1 LSETT
6 GDELSDESGKIEG
19 SRRHS
24 GHGCAVRSEER
35 GRRAVNHGAPL
46 ARGVTRRTIL
56 IVAVIAFA
64 AGYGQFGAV
73 SALGEVARA
82 FGHPVAGS
90 SIAAEAGMS
99 GTVLGAGLGVL
110 RLASLVG
117 LPLAALADRWGRSTT
132 MAWWCI
138 LGLMATMAAAASPS
152 YWWFVVLFALGRPF
166 LSATS
171 ALAQVVTAELSR
183 PDRRAGA
190 LAVVSAGYG
199 LGAGIN
205 ALVHAALR
213 GTLGFRGLF
222 LTAVIPLF
230 VVVVVKRFVPEPA
243 RIPEIEASSRPRF
256 AWVAPSDTTRLLR
269 VMSILFIAG
278 LVATPASSFVFLF
291 AEDVVKLGKG
301 AESGMIIAAALT
313 GLLGLLTGR
322 WVADAKGR
330 RPAITAGLLG
340 LAFSSIL
347 LYSGGRVAVVLG
359 YQAVVF
365 SSGFLAPAGTAF
377 PNELFATVVRASVA
391 GWGIVASVLGAVA
404 GLLVFGTVVTT
415 TNSFV
420 GAAAGTAASVL
431 VALVLLR
438 GLPETRG
445 EVLIGT
451 IGDEEIT

>member
-1 LSETT
+1 M
-6 GDELSDESGKIEG
+6 
-19 SRRHS
+19 
-24 GHGCAVRSEER
+24 HGEHQ
-35 GRRAVNHGAPL
+35 GRWVVTRGAPATHL
-46 ARGVTRRTIL
+46 ATRRTIV
-56 IVAVIAFA
+56 IVALIAFA
-64 AGYGQFGAV
+64 SGYGQFGAV

-82 FGHPVAGS
+82 FGHPVAGT

-99 GTVLGAGLGVL
+99 GTVLGAGLAVL
-110 RLASLVG
+110 RLASLFG
-117 LPLAALADRWGRSTT
+117 LPLAALADRWGRSVT

-138 LGLMATMAAAASPS
+138 LGLVATIAAAASPS
-152 YWWFVVLFALGRPF
+152 YWWFVALFAVGRPF

-171 ALAQVVTAELSR
+171 ALAQVVTAELSS
-183 PDRRAGA
+183 PNRRASA

-205 ALVHAALR
+205 ALVHASLR

-222 LTAVIPLF
+222 LTAAIPLL
-230 VVVVVKRFVPEPA
+230 VVVVVRRFVPEPA
-243 RIPEIEASSRPRF
+243 RIPEIEVASRPRF
-256 AWVAPSDTTRLLR
+256 AWVAPRDTTRLVR
-269 VMSILFIAG
+269 VMSILFIVG

-291 AEDVVKLGKG
+291 AEDVVKIGKG
-301 AESGMIIAAALT
+301 AESGMIVTAALT
-313 GLLGLLTGR
+313 GLLGLLAGR

-330 RPAITAGLLG
+330 RPAIMLG
-340 LAFSSIL
+340 LVGLAGSSVL
-347 LYSGGRVAVVLG
+347 LYSGGWVAVVLG

-377 PNELFATVVRASVA
+377 PNELFATAVRASVA

-404 GLLVFGTVVTT
+404 GLLVFGSIVTT

-420 GAAAGTAASVL
+420 GAAAVTATSVL

-445 EVLIGT
+445 EVLLGT
-451 IGDEEIT
+451 IGGEAVT

>member
-1 LSETT
+1 M
-6 GDELSDESGKIEG
+6 
-19 SRRHS
+19 
-24 GHGCAVRSEER
+24 HGEHR
-35 GRRAVNHGAPL
+35 GRRVVT
-46 ARGVTRRTIL
+46 RGEPVAHVVTRRTVV
-56 IVAVIAFA
+56 IVALIAFA
-64 AGYGQFGAV
+64 SGYGQFGAV

-82 FGHPVAGS
+82 FGHPVAGT

-99 GTVLGAGLGVL
+99 GTVLGAGLAVL
-110 RLASLVG
+110 RLASLFG
-117 LPLAALADRWGRSTT
+117 LPLSALADRWGRSVT

-138 LGLMATMAAAASPS
+138 LGLVATIAAAASPS
-152 YWWFVVLFALGRPF
+152 YWWFVALFALGRPF

-171 ALAQVVTAELSR
+171 ALAQVVTAELSS
-183 PDRRAGA
+183 PTRRASA

-222 LTAVIPLF
+222 LTAAIPLL
-230 VVVVVKRFVPEPA
+230 VVVVVKRLVPEPA
-243 RIPEIEASSRPRF
+243 RIPEIEVVSRPRF
-256 AWVAPSDTTRLLR
+256 AWVAAKDTTRLVR
-269 VMSILFIAG
+269 VMSILFIVG

-291 AEDVVKLGKG
+291 AEDVVKIGKG
-301 AESGMIIAAALT
+301 AESGMIVVAALT
-313 GLLGLLTGR
+313 GLLGLLGGR

-330 RPAITAGLLG
+330 RPAITLG
-340 LAFSSIL
+340 LVGLAGSSVL
-347 LYSGGRVAVVLG
+347 LYSGGWVAVVLG

-377 PNELFATVVRASVA
+377 PNELFPTSVRASVA
-391 GWGIVASVLGAVA
+391 GWGIVASVLGAVT
-404 GLLVFGTVVTT
+404 GLIVFGSIVTT
-415 TNSFV
+415 TYSFV
-420 GAAAGTAASVL
+420 GAAAVTATSVL

-451 IGDEEIT
+451 IGGEEAT